1 MLNNYVS
8 SKFYKNNYDFWR
20 ATWRKGTKKF
30 RNDISAWRTN
40 QKYLKKYAAEVR
52 KSHQSTIKDEIKKL
66 DIKSTEEEIDNFI
79 IKAQNNDFPTS
90 LWWFVD

>member
-1 MLNNYVS
+1 MLNNYIS
-8 SKFYKNNYDFWR
+8 SKFYKNNYDFLR
-20 ATWRKGTKKF
+20 ASWRKGTKKF

-40 QKYLKKYAAEVR
+40 QKYLKRYAAEVR

-66 DIKSTEEEIDNFI
+66 DINSTEEEIDNFI

-90 LWWFVD
+90 LLWFVD

>member
-1 MLNNYVS
+1 MLNNYIS
-8 SKFYKNNYDFWR
+8 SDFYKDNYDFWK

-30 RNDISAWRTN
+30 RKDISIWRTN
-40 QKYLKKYAAEVR
+40 QKYLKKQVAEDR
-52 KSHQSTIKDEIKKL
+52 KQHKSTIKNELRKI
-66 DIKSTEEEIDNFI
+66 DIKSTDEEIDAFI